1 MGIKCDI
8 LKITSLAYENN
19 AFMIKLKADEKFLRK
34 CFITP
39 WRIFFFKH
47 AEVCCMKCFSVQ
59 P

>member
-8 LKITSLAYENN
+8 LKITSLASENN

-39 WRIFFFKH
+39 WRIFFLNTPKF
-47 AEVCCMKCFSVQ
+47 AV
-59 P
+59 